1 MVDLMRH
8 QIGFVVCLS
17 FLALQFTSAQVTP
30 QNRELVVNGKSG
42 EATTVQ
48 INGRTYVD
56 LETLTRIANGSLG
69 FRGNQVTLVLPGAD
83 QDASTATAGAQPTG
97 LTQNFRSAA
106 IETLA
111 QMREWAS
118 AMGNAIQHGYP
129 ITENWASDY
138 RAKAAAS
145 LGQAGASAASDSDH
159 NLLQLLTNEFQNV
172 EAWSNELLKAKEN
185 MDTAKYSMSSDAL
198 RNEPLSQKI
207 IQCGRSLASMLGRAQ
222 FADEPTCH

>member
-1 MVDLMRH
+1 MRH
-8 QIGFVVCLS
+8 QIGVLVCSS
-17 FLALQFTSAQVTP
+17 FLAFQFTSAQVTP

-42 EATTVQ
+42 EATTIQ

-69 FRGNQVTLVLPGAD
+69 FRGNQVTLVLPGTD
-83 QDASTATAGAQPTG
+83 QDAATAAAPAGQSVG

-118 AMGNAIQHGYP
+118 AMGNAVQHGYP
-129 ITENWASDY
+129 ITQNWAADY

-145 LGQAGASAASDSDH
+145 LGQASASASSDSDH

-172 EAWSNELLKAKEN
+172 EAWSNELLKAREN

-207 IQCGRSLASMLGRAQ
+207 ITCGRSLATMLGKAE
-222 FADEPTCH
+222 FTDESTCH

>member
-1 MVDLMRH
+1 MVVLMRH
-8 QIGFVVCLS
+8 QIGFVVGLS

-83 QDASTATAGAQPTG
+83 QDVSAATAGAQPTG

-145 LGQAGASAASDSDH
+145 LGQAGASAAGDSDH

>member
-1 MVDLMRH
+1 MRH
-8 QIGFVVCLS
+8 QIGFVVCLAS
-17 FLALQFTSAQVTP
+17 LGLQFTSAQVTP
-30 QNRELVVNGKSG
+30 QNKELVVNGKSG

-69 FRGNQVTLVLPGAD
+69 FKGNQVTLVLPGAD
-83 QDASTATAGAQPTG
+83 QDASTAAAGTQATG

>member
-1 MVDLMRH
+1 MRD
-8 QIGFVVCLS
+8 QICVLACSS
-17 FLALQFTSAQVTP
+17 FLAFQLASAQVTP

-69 FRGNQVTLVLPGAD
+69 FRGNQVTLVLPGSD
-83 QDASTATAGAQPTG
+83 HDASTNVPPGGQPTG
-97 LTQNFRSAA
+97 LSQNFRSAA

-118 AMGNAIQHGYP
+118 AMGNAVQHGYP

-145 LGQAGASAASDSDH
+145 LGQAGAVASSDSDH
-159 NLLQLLTNEFQNV
+159 DLLQLLTNEFQNV
-172 EAWSNELLKAKEN
+172 EAWSNELLKAREN

-207 IQCGRSLASMLGRAQ
+207 IQCGRSLAAMLGRAE
-222 FADEPTCH
+222 FTDEPTCH